1 MQKSSADRWGNG
13 IKPYLNKHFFSMHLQ
28 GSYED
33 SMKTSWKCKCIKIK
47 MHIQKIIWTHCEQL
61 RYHHLLK
68 SFVKTKAD
76 ETFFT
81 DMTFTNFFKIIAH
94 HALLRMLS
102 CNSFNAVCTI
112 LIIIHTSFYQ
122 VFKPCH
128 LLNIVQNC
136 VHFNKVLIHIHF
148 IFSWYH
154 LGYEIYG
161 WVSKIKTV
169 FA

>member
-1 MQKSSADRWGNG
+1 MGSNLN
-13 IKPYLNKHFFSMHLQ
+13 YLNKHFFLCICKVLTIVY
-28 GSYED
+28 YENLL
-33 SMKTSWKCKCIKIK
+33 K
-47 MHIQKIIWTHCEQL
+47 MYKNKNAYSKIIWTHCEQL

-136 VHFNKVLIHIHF
+136 VHFNKVLIHIDF